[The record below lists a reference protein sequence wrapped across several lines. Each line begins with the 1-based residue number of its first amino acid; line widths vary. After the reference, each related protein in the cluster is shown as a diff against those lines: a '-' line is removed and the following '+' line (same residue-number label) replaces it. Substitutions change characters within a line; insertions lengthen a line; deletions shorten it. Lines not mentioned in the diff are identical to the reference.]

1 MYSLKF
7 KFLLDENVRIEL
19 YKFLREKGVDVKLAS
34 KGLNN
39 GKLAEFC
46 MSEQRIL
53 ITNDGDFSQ
62 MSANKVYGVIWLK
75 IPQNDPVGLVKQ
87 FSTILRSERV
97 SFKGQLVM
105 LWENKFKVSAL

>member
-19 YKFLREKGVDVKLAS
+19 YKFLQEKGVDIKLAP
-34 KGLNN
+34 KGLSN
-39 GKLAEFC
+39 GRLAAFC
-46 MSEQRIL
+46 MSEKRIL

-62 MSANKVYGVIWLK
+62 MSADKVYGVIWLK

-87 FSTILRSERV
+87 FSTILKSEYV
-97 SFKGQLVM
+97 SLKGQLVI
-105 LWENKFKVSAL
+105 LGENKFDVSAL